1 MPNHFDVSF
10 IISCHWCCYTDF
22 TETFLPQF
30 FYIFRQ
36 IGIVHETS
44 RRRISAI
51 EDNFTSFLLRHSRSC
66 GSLVS
71 SHESRTLF
79 RVEAFPTSH
88 YLILFIPA
96 FARVRQTDSNPFR
109 YFCKERLA
117 APSRFARF
125 LQIPRLNTARIR
137 GRHG

>member
-10 IISCHWCCYTDF
+10 IISCHWCCYTVRF
-22 TETFLPQF
+22 HRSFYRAV
-30 FYIFRQ
+30 FYIFQQ
-36 IGIVHETS
+36 IGIVQETS

-71 SHESRTLF
+71 AHESRTLF
-79 RVEAFPTSH
+79 RIEAFPTSH

-96 FARVRQTDSNPFR
+96 FARVQRTDSNPFR
-109 YFCKERLA
+109 YFCKVTRLA
-117 APSRFARF
+117 AKRD
-125 LQIPRLNTARIR
+125 
-137 GRHG
+137 